1 MAMRSTHEHLEYGE
15 ILSQDPVMAENFTAQ
30 EIAELLDPGT
40 YTGLCAV
47 LADELADRV
56 LERSHG

>member
-1 MAMRSTHEHLEYGE
+1 
-15 ILSQDPVMAENFTAQ
+15 MAENFTAQ
-30 EIAELLDPGT
+30 EIAELLDPGA

-47 LADELADRV
+47 LADELAGRV